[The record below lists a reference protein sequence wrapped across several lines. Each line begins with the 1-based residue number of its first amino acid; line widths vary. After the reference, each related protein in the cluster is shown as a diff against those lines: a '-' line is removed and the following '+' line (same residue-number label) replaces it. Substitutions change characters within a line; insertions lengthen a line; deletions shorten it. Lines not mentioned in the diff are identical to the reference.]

1 MWLVTNRDVD
11 CVEKRAIDS
20 VEQLGKDDGGET
32 DGMTKAE
39 LPLFV

>member
-1 MWLVTNRDVD
+1 MACHDQR
-11 CVEKRAIDS
+11 CRMCRKRAVDS
-20 VEQLGKDDGGET
+20 VEQLGKDDGGEI